1 MSKKSKNKK
10 EIIVN
15 KKKFFYISLLWICI
29 LAIGLVKKT
38 FQNDTFYSI
47 KIGELIINNG
57 IDMLDHFS
65 IHNLSYTYPHWLFD
79 VFIYITYLIGK
90 YNGIYIAT
98 IILDLILLFVIYKC
112 TFKITNSLSSPF
124 IITLVCAIIMGQGF
138 ATARAQLVSYI
149 LFVLEIM
156 FIELYIKEKK
166 KRYIY
171 GLLIISILICNI
183 HVAVWP
189 FYYVLFLPY
198 IAESIICKIFKK
210 IKSNNRFI
218 SYLRNKFMMED
229 EIPLLNLLLIM
240 FISLFTGLITPLK
253 DTPYTYLFKTMMGN
267 SQKYIQEHQMASLKD
282 SVFTIVIVIETLFLA
297 IITKIKLRDLFLILG
312 LSLMSIMS
320 LRHIGLLTVGMSICF
335 CRTYNNF
342 TDLVGIDTDK
352 IIYGFL
358 RKKLVIIICFI
369 LAFTSLAFNL
379 KTKMKDEYV
388 DKDVYPVEGVKFLK
402 ENVNIDS
409 MRIFNE
415 YNFGSY
421 LLLNDIPVFI
431 DSRADLYTKEFSGL
445 SYDIFDDY
453 ANMIKDYRRVFDFY
467 NITHILIYNNTLL
480 YTTIEKY
487 ENYNKLYED
496 KHFAIYERIVNEEE

>member
-1 MSKKSKNKK
+1 MSKKTKNKK
-10 EIIVN
+10 EIIIN
-15 KKKFFYISLLWICI
+15 KKKFFYISLLWIFI
-29 LAIGLVKKT
+29 FAIGLVKKT

-65 IHNLSYTYPHWLFD
+65 IHNLTYTYPHWLFD

-90 YNGIYIAT
+90 FNGIYIAT
-98 IILDLILLFVIYKC
+98 IILDLLLLYVIYKC
-112 TFKITNSLSSPF
+112 TYKITNSISSPF
-124 IITLVCAIIMGQGF
+124 IITVVCGIIMGQGF

-156 FIELYIKEKK
+156 CIEMYIKDNK
-166 KRYIY
+166 KRYIF
-171 GLLIISILICNI
+171 GLLLISTLLCNI

-189 FYYVLFLPY
+189 FYYILFLPY
-198 IAESIICKIFKK
+198 LAEGIISKLLKK
-210 IKSNNRFI
+210 IKLN
-218 SYLRNKFMMED
+218 NKFINCLKEKIIIED
-229 EIPLLNLLLIM
+229 DIPVLKLLFIM
-240 FISLFTGLITPLK
+240 FLSLFTGLLTPIK

-267 SQKYIQEHQMASLKD
+267 SQKYIQEHQMSKLKD
-282 SVFTIVIVIETLFLA
+282 SIFTIVIVIETLFLA
-297 IITKIKLRDLFLILG
+297 IISKIKLRDLFLILG
-312 LSLMSIMS
+312 LSFMSIMS
-320 LRHIGLLTVGMSICF
+320 LRHIGLLTVGMAICF

-342 TDLVGIDTDK
+342 TEMVGIDTDIIFYKVLSKK
-352 IIYGFL
+352 III
-358 RKKLVIIICFI
+358 VICFVFAI
-369 LAFTSLAFNL
+369 LFLNTNL
-379 KTKMKDEYV
+379 KEKMKDEYV
-388 DKDVYPVEGVKFLK
+388 DKKFYPVEGVKYLK
-402 ENVNIDS
+402 ENVDIDS

-453 ANMIKDYRRVFDFY
+453 AHINSNYRDLFKFY
-467 NITHILIYNNTLL
+467 NITHILIYKNTLL
-480 YTTIEKY
+480 NSTIDKY

-496 KHFAIYERIVNEEE
+496 DDFILYERIVHEE